1 MQNLNNGKQMSF
13 MYAPCAELKE
23 LNNLFFELTRF
34 NCNLKCPNCYIKK
47 SSYKELKDY
56 LKIDRIKTVLLQSR
70 KENVKSIYLTGGE
83 PLMHPDFNAIL
94 RMCLK
99 FADTTVMTN
108 GTFINEKKARFL
120 RKIDDENEYET
131 IYRVSLDHWEEAK
144 NDSFRGYGNFR
155 KVMLAISSL
164 IKYGFNPII
173 SFVNYF
179 NEDRETIFQ
188 NFKTLFGKS
197 GFEFEPINL
206 KIIPYFKEVA
216 DDGELRHTNAS
227 NKMTDC
233 INSRIISVR
242 GIFACPVL
250 CNDFRARVGSD
261 LEDYTK
267 KIYLDTEKCA
277 ACLKHDTKAFAN
289 DWL

>member
-1 MQNLNNGKQMSF
+1 
-13 MYAPCAELKE
+13 MYAPCAELEE

-34 NCNLKCPNCYIKK
+34 NCNLKCQNCYIKK
-47 SSYKELKDY
+47 SSYKELKDF
-56 LKIDRIKTVLLQSR
+56 LKVDKIKNILLQSR

-83 PLMHPDFNAIL
+83 PLMHPDFNTIL

-120 RKIDDENEYET
+120 RKIDDENEHET

-144 NDSFRGYGNFR
+144 NDNLRGYGNFR
-155 KVMLAISSL
+155 KVIFAVFSL

-179 NEDRETIFQ
+179 NEDKDVIFQ
-188 NFKTLFGKS
+188 NFKALFEKN

-206 KIIPYFKEVA
+206 KIIPYFKEA
-216 DDGELRHTNAS
+216 SEGGEWRVPYFS
-227 NKMTDC
+227 YKVTDC
-233 INSRIISVR
+233 INSRIVSAR

-267 KIYLDTEKCA
+267 KVYLDTEKCA
-277 ACLKHDTKAFAN
+277 ACLKHGTKAFAN